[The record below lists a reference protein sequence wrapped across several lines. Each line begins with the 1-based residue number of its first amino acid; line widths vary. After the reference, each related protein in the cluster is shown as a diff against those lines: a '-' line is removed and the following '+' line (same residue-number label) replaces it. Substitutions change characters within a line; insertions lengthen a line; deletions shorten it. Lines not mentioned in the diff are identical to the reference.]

1 MECRGK
7 SLKGLQL
14 RRVKVRRRASEEGEG
29 GAGPPGEGP
38 QLSPPLPLAGSP
50 SPLSRTQL
58 QAPAMLP
65 RPGALQVSGHK
76 AGGEPGPGKGDLAP
90 ALSGEGEELL

>member
-1 MECRGK
+1 
-7 SLKGLQL
+7 
-14 RRVKVRRRASEEGEG
+14 
-29 GAGPPGEGP
+29 
-38 QLSPPLPLAGSP
+38 
-50 SPLSRTQL
+50 
-58 QAPAMLP
+58 MLP